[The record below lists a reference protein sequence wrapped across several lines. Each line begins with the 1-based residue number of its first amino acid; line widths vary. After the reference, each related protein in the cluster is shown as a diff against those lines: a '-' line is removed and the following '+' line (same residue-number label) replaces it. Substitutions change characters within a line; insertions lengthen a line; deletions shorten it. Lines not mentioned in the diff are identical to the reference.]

1 MFVGGTMPYFIFY
14 VFLFTFLLPL
24 FHSLIVLTRLKG
36 SVQIPKGSLYAGDKI
51 TIKYEVNNNSKFNIP
66 YLEIESNISK
76 ELSGIDSP
84 KIITMLEPKKAFRQ
98 EETIVLKRRGYY
110 EIGEIEV
117 TVRDVFGFFSLK
129 KKIASETSLLVYP
142 EIINLFTF
150 RITTVEQLGELM
162 VKNPA
167 FQDRSRISSLRDYRE
182 GDFVKSIHWKLSS
195 KLDNLVIKEYENRGD
210 THVVVLIDNYQKLY
224 DGDVDRHLED
234 KAADVALSIVNY
246 YINQN
251 IPINF
256 QTQDNENIIDI
267 QGQQK
272 FQMKSFLDTFA
283 RFKGNGAFDF
293 NSFLKSRINAIR
305 KDATVVIIT
314 PNLDKSMGTLGILLK
329 TKYLKPLMIVLTDRE
344 NNKGSLNPVVEK
356 GLRQEGIPIYVID
369 YKTNIKEALE
379 AQYG

>member
-1 MFVGGTMPYFIFY
+1 M
-14 VFLFTFLLPL
+14 
-24 FHSLIVLTRLKG
+24 
-36 SVQIPKGSLYAGDKI
+36 
-51 TIKYEVNNNSKFNIP
+51 
-66 YLEIESNISK
+66 
-76 ELSGIDSP
+76 
-84 KIITMLEPKKAFRQ
+84 
-98 EETIVLKRRGYY
+98 
-110 EIGEIEV
+110 
-117 TVRDVFGFFSLK
+117 
-129 KKIASETSLLVYP
+129 
-142 EIINLFTF
+142 
-150 RITTVEQLGELM
+150 
-162 VKNPA
+162 
-167 FQDRSRISSLRDYRE
+167 
-182 GDFVKSIHWKLSS
+182 
-195 KLDNLVIKEYENRGD
+195 
-210 THVVVLIDNYQKLY
+210 
-224 DGDVDRHLED
+224 
-234 KAADVALSIVNY
+234 ALSIVNY